1 MATLPLIPCR
11 PSSSSRA
18 RSTTPA
24 TSDDP
29 CPPTEVRIT
38 EYNARAAADATKG
51 TPNFTRLT
59 AGAPPPNSGI
69 IVQPYA
75 VRRHQAK
82 LLMFLKPTVEKADS
96 APDLVAGS
104 KGNGVALLKLVKA
117 EGATATPADRAACTA
132 KYNSVIREGVSGP
145 LTLTSWKEFLK
156 RERKAKMHLPPGE
169 RPSAEAEMA
178 NFTSIGFAD
187 PDFRQTFNLEVRLQK
202 PTTPLD
208 LAKLITSILTANKRN
223 EEIDALANAAPPPV
237 PGALSAEE
245 IAKQKNAL
253 AAAGAVPD
261 PRKSGGGGG
270 GGGGKPKGKGK
281 DKDKKKVKPPRDS
294 EGNVTKWIEGMEG
307 CNTCGG
313 KHLHRDCPQNQDS
326 TGTGGA
332 PATGAAA
339 VADGPTLAIKD
350 VQGLTGAELHKQLTD
365 FFDSADPCVE
375 CDGSSLVAEQG
386 AGKGIVSYFKNLF
399 FYCWP
404 LLLLLSFVRS
414 AAPAKRAF
422 PSALAAAKSCKSV
435 ADGAF
440 RLACRGSEAAAVL
453 LLLCCGASM
462 ACNATTAACSSA
474 ANAVSRATAA
484 HHYASVTADFLPNAT
499 YRGGSEPFPLHC
511 VDLPDDRTFPHYGA
525 VVVFAP
531 RSTPLVHVPP
541 IDAQFIDTAV
551 PSVLSDFLVWLAHA
565 FESTRAAAVYAASVL
580 GVDHGGAWIAAATTI
595 ASILHVARIFAI
607 VSAAAAFLLFGLALS
622 PVVLVAA
629 AALRLGS
636 AIRGCGWR
644 VRLCL
649 LLLWLHLAPSPSPS
663 SPPSFRLLD
672 TPQRGDWLPK
682 ATSASEY
689 VHPAADP
696 RASEA
701 SVPQCALLEELEKGQ
716 KRLVEEFDA
725 GSKLHRA
732 RRAIL
737 APVDS
742 GCTGSLTWN
751 INWLINCRPCS
762 ERFTAA
768 DGTIAT
774 CTCIGDMPVLCR
786 LDDGTIATLVIRNVR
801 CIPSFKYT
809 LLSVTQLWE
818 EQRIDSQFNDTKA
831 LLLPRTGFGPF
842 GKRSIRYEKD
852 RRMPTVRLISA
863 VGTGL
868 PGTGTA
874 AAASSLDSV
883 AASSIALAAGV
894 SSAPLGFHRV
904 GSASHVG
911 HLPAA
916 KAAEL
921 MHRRSHAGIG
931 KIRQSHFATSDA
943 PKNLSSASAV
953 APCDACATARI
964 KKASHSGTLDA
975 PAPQPGVLHV
985 DLKEMVRARGGTGTS
1000 SSPSTSTRA
1009 TSSTTSSSSSPRP
1022 QRRSSASWPHSTPPS
1037 ARPSTRTATLSLGRA
1052 SARST
1057 RTAKASSCP
1066 TASRS
1071 SGPERR
1077 CTTRL
1082 SRRTIMT
1089 STPSPSA
1096 SSASSRRTPPP
1107 SARLRDAPAR
1117 LWPAS
1122 SRTPSTGTTP

>member
-1 MATLPLIPCR
+1 MSDSNDNTDSNENTIITDPYGEPIEYDGNPAHAEGYLASIGEYLTDHGDFVPLFEHNAALLYNGNLAVDSVQALQFIQG
-11 PSSSSRA
+11 A
-18 RSTTPA
+18 F
-24 TSDDP
+24 DDPRNFDNP
-29 CPPTEVRIT
+29 CPPTEARIA
-38 EYNARAAADATKG
+38 EYNTRAAADATKG

-169 RPSAEAEMA
+169 RPSAEGEMA

-223 EEIDALANAAPPPV
+223 EEIDALASAAPPPV

-332 PATGAAA
+332 QTTGAAA

-350 VQGLTGAELHKQLTD
+350 VQGLSGAELHKQLTD
-365 FFDSADPCVE
+365 FFDSAEPCHD

-386 AGKGIVSYFKNLF
+386 AGKGLVSYFKNLF

-404 LLLLLSFVRS
+404 LLLLVSVRS
-414 AAPAKRAF
+414 SKRALSDGF
-422 PSALAAAKSCKSV
+422 RAASNIGRQVGQSACRLSEALVLLFLLSYAFSSACGPACSAAQAASRSLS
-435 ADGAF
+435 AYRDGA
-440 RLACRGSEAAAVL
+440 LGSDHF
-453 LLLCCGASM
+453 
-462 ACNATTAACSSA
+462 SS
-474 ANAVSRATAA
+474 V
-484 HHYASVTADFLPNAT
+484 HADFLPNST
-499 YRGGSEPFPLHC
+499 YRGISRPWPPHC
-511 VDLPDDRTFPHYGA
+511 VDLPDDQAFPRFGA
-525 VVVFAP
+525 VVVYADRP
-531 RSTPLVHVPP
+531 KPLLRVAQS
-541 IDAQFIDTAV
+541 DARFFPTSSI
-551 PSVLSDFLVWLAHA
+551 LSDFLVWLQHA
-565 FESTRAAAVYAASVL
+565 FDVIRVAAVHAASVL
-580 GVDHGGAWIAAATTI
+580 GVDHGGAWIAAAVTLATMG
-595 ASILHVARIFAI
+595 HVVRVFAI
-607 VSAAAAFLLFGLALS
+607 VSTFAAF
-622 PVVLVAA
+622 AA
-629 AALRLGS
+629 IGS
-636 AIRGCGWR
+636 AIGAAISVVSFPIFLGISLTRLLRSAARKTGWR

-649 LLLWLHLAPSPSPS
+649 LLLWLQLAPTPPAPS
-663 SPPSFRLLD
+663 SSAPPQFRLLH
-672 TPQRGDWLPK
+672 TPARADWVPRSK
-682 ATSASEY
+682 AAGPY
-689 VHPAADP
+689 VHPAADT
-696 RASEA
+696 RASDA
-701 SVPQCALLEELEKGQ
+701 SVPQSALLEELGKGQ
-716 KRLVEEFDA
+716 KRLVEEFES

-751 INWLINCRPCS
+751 INWLVNCRPCN
-762 ERFTAA
+762 EQFTAA
-768 DGTIAT
+768 DGTIAS

-786 LDDGTIATLVIRNVR
+786 LDDGTIAMLVVRNVR
-801 CIPSFKYT
+801 CIPTFKYT

-818 EQRIDSQFNDTKA
+818 EQRVDAQFNDTKA
-831 LLLPRTGFGPF
+831 LLLPGTGFGPF
-842 GKRSIRYEKD
+842 
-852 RRMPTVRLISA
+852 
-863 VGTGL
+863 
-868 PGTGTA
+868 
-874 AAASSLDSV
+874 
-883 AASSIALAAGV
+883 
-894 SSAPLGFHRV
+894 
-904 GSASHVG
+904 
-911 HLPAA
+911 
-916 KAAEL
+916 
-921 MHRRSHAGIG
+921 
-931 KIRQSHFATSDA
+931 
-943 PKNLSSASAV
+943 
-953 APCDACATARI
+953 
-964 KKASHSGTLDA
+964 
-975 PAPQPGVLHV
+975 
-985 DLKEMVRARGGTGTS
+985 
-1000 SSPSTSTRA
+1000 
-1009 TSSTTSSSSSPRP
+1009 
-1022 QRRSSASWPHSTPPS
+1022 
-1037 ARPSTRTATLSLGRA
+1037 
-1052 SARST
+1052 
-1057 RTAKASSCP
+1057 
-1066 TASRS
+1066 
-1071 SGPERR
+1071 
-1077 CTTRL
+1077 
-1082 SRRTIMT
+1082 
-1089 STPSPSA
+1089 
-1096 SSASSRRTPPP
+1096 
-1107 SARLRDAPAR
+1107 
-1117 LWPAS
+1117 
-1122 SRTPSTGTTP
+1122 